1 VVAPAGLVARGVPYE
16 GHRMNRC
23 TGIWA
28 VALFAFGTGL
38 GLYSFRPATSTAQPP
53 AGGGPAGP
61 KYTVVETE
69 GTNLLVV
76 DNSSNTMYY
85 YTVDPG
91 QEVGSPLHLRGSI
104 DLNQVGKETVG
115 VKRGKA
121 PGKGVTP

>member
-1 VVAPAGLVARGVPYE
+1 
-16 GHRMNRC
+16 MNRR

-28 VALFAFGTGL
+28 AALVVFGVGL
-38 GLYSFRPATSTAQPP
+38 GLVAFRPSASVAQPP
-53 AGGGPAGP
+53 GAGGGA

-104 DLNQVGKETVG
+104 DLNQVGKEAIA
-115 VKRGKA
+115 VKRGKDT
-121 PGKGVTP
+121 GKGGTP